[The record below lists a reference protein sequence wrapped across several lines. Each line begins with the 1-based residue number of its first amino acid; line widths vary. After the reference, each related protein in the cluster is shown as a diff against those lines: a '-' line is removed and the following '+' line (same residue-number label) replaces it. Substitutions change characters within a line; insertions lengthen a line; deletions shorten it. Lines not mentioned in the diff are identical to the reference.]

1 VDDPRLAKLRE
12 LLDQATKL
20 LDGANE
26 LVSDLTEQLERS
38 TGNTKPVQN
47 STLKPPL
54 TSRPR

>member
-1 VDDPRLAKLRE
+1 LDDPRLAKLRE

-38 TGNTKPVQN
+38 TGKMKDDQS

-54 TSRPR
+54 SGRPR

>member
-1 VDDPRLAKLRE
+1 LDDPRLAKLRE

-26 LVSDLTEQLERS
+26 LVSDLTAQLERS
-38 TGNTKPVQN
+38 AKTTRPAQN

-54 TSRPR
+54 PSRPR

>member
-1 VDDPRLAKLRE
+1 LDDPRLAKLRE

-38 TGNTKPVQN
+38 SGNQKPVQN

-54 TSRPR
+54 TNRPR